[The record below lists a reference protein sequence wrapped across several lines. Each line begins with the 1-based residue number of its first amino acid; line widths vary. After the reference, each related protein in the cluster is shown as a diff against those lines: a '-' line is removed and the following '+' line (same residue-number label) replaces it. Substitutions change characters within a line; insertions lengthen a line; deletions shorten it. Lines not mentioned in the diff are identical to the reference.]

1 MTTAE
6 VARVFAEE
14 WVRVVATLRRD
25 LGDLDAAEDAA
36 QEAFAEAVRSWAVHG
51 VPDRPGAWLTT
62 TARRRAVDRIRREQR
77 FTVHLPTLARAE
89 VWEDPDPSRL
99 VDDELALLFGC
110 CHRSL
115 STEAQVA
122 LTLRAVAGLSTVQ
135 IARAFLV
142 PPATMAARIVRA
154 KRKIAAAGIPFSLP
168 ASDELAER
176 LSPVLSVIYL
186 VYTEGHASG
195 SAEMLLRGDLCDEAL
210 WLAGTLSEL
219 LPDEPEVLG
228 LAALLCLTDA
238 RRTARVDDSGLP
250 VLIEDQDRSR
260 WDHERLNA
268 GLALLARAR
277 PAVCPGPYALQAEI
291 AAQHGRAAC
300 WDDTDW
306 DAIVRC
312 YDRLLAINGTPVVAL
327 NRAVAVAMRDGPS
340 AGLPLVEELL
350 SDPSLSRYHYL
361 YAARADLLRRLG
373 RSREAVS
380 AYRQAISYCT
390 NDAERR
396 FLSSR
401 VNLLDGVA

>member
-1 MTTAE
+1 
-6 VARVFAEE
+6 
-14 WVRVVATLRRD
+14 
-25 LGDLDAAEDAA
+25 
-36 QEAFAEAVRSWAVHG
+36 
-51 VPDRPGAWLTT
+51 
-62 TARRRAVDRIRREQR
+62 
-77 FTVHLPTLARAE
+77 
-89 VWEDPDPSRL
+89 
-99 VDDELALLFGC
+99 LALLFGC

-228 LAALLCLTDA
+228 LAALLYLTDA

-260 WDHERLNA
+260 WDQERLTA

-277 PAVCPGPYALQAEI
+277 RAAGPGPYALQAEI
-291 AAQHGRAAC
+291 AAQHGLAAC

-373 RSREAVS
+373 RNREAVS
-380 AYRQAISYCT
+380 AYRQAISHCT